1 MNPIGAFRRKESV
14 LYYGVSV
21 GRRLKRFWKYIKKKR
36 GFALLETL
44 IVISILIV
52 LISLYAKQNFVNLR
66 KSNYY
71 GIKEDI
77 LTLNSEEEQLIK
89 VAENKIS
96 LDIELMRKLEEEGI
110 EEKIIYTSSND
121 NNLYIELLDK
131 DIYLIHKKNLERKYR
146 KLE

>member
-1 MNPIGAFRRKESV
+1 M
-14 LYYGVSV
+14 
-21 GRRLKRFWKYIKKKR
+21 YIKKKR

-131 DIYLIHKKNLERKYR
+131 DIYLIHKKNLEKKYR
-146 KLE
+146 KLEYEVVSEPEKIKLIPTRYITSYTNK

>member
-1 MNPIGAFRRKESV
+1 M
-14 LYYGVSV
+14 
-21 GRRLKRFWKYIKKKR
+21 YIKKKR

-131 DIYLIHKKNLERKYR
+131 DIYLILRKI
-146 KLE
+146 

>member
-1 MNPIGAFRRKESV
+1 M
-14 LYYGVSV
+14 
-21 GRRLKRFWKYIKKKR
+21 YIKKKR

-131 DIYLIHKKNLERKYR
+131 DIYLIHKKNLEKKYR
-146 KLE
+146 KLEYEVVSEPEMIKLIPTRYITAYTNK

>member
-1 MNPIGAFRRKESV
+1 M
-14 LYYGVSV
+14 
-21 GRRLKRFWKYIKKKR
+21 YIKKKR

-146 KLE
+146 KLEYEVVSEPEKIKLIPTRYIIAYTNK